1 MHFDERVVT
10 GEKPKGRQ
18 GFASMSPERRRAIAS
33 MGGHAAHAEGVAH
46 VWDSAAARIAG
57 SKGGKNRWKNRP
69 KTAA

>member
-18 GFASMSPERRRAIAS
+18 GFASMTPDRVKQIAA
-33 MGGHAAHAEGVAH
+33 MGGRAANAKGVAH
-46 VWDSAAARIAG
+46 KWDKRSGSAA
-57 SKGGKNRWKNRP
+57 GKKSAMVRRLK